1 MKEEKNSM
9 YLPDSNVL
17 ILAFKNHEPEATFL
31 RRQILK
37 RSIVI
42 SVIAIAEFLVKA
54 TEEQEERFDNLI
66 REFKIVEIDEQTAR
80 TAAKYRKQYSQKSK
94 RIFLI
99 DCFLAA
105 QAKVHN
111 LILVT
116 NNRPDFPM
124 RDIKVISPK

>member
-1 MKEEKNSM
+1 M
-9 YLPDSNVL
+9 
-17 ILAFKNHEPEATFL
+17 
-31 RRQILK
+31 
-37 RSIVI
+37 
-42 SVIAIAEFLVKA
+42 
-54 TEEQEERFDNLI
+54 I
-66 REFKIVEIDEQTAR
+66 REFKIVEIDEQTTR

-124 RDIKVISPK
+124 RDIKVIVP